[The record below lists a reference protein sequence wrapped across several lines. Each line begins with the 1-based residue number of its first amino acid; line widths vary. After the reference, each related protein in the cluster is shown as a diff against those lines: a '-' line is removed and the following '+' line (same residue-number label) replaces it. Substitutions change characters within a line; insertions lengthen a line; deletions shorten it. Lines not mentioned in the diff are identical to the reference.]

1 MRSLRIFRLHWGM
14 SRLEDA
20 LKNAFVAGYERLLAW
35 TDLLDEINVFPVAD
49 GDTGQNLKFSLM
61 PLGRMDQDVKSL
73 GHNLMVGAIGNS
85 GNIAAAFFRG
95 LLQVRSRAEVGQAV
109 IHGKEQAWQAVVD
122 PQPGTMLSLYDEMAV
137 ILNSGNG
144 AVLIKRFDKIIGH
157 LAESV
162 AETMNMQPR
171 LQAAGV
177 VDSGALGMFIY
188 FEAFL
193 AYLFD
198 VDYYYQDICK
208 RFAGKLRIKNF
219 QAHPTKLDEV
229 CISTMV
235 RPKGSGSRMRESLS
249 TLADNL
255 VIGGQNDCVKFH
267 FHTRHPVE
275 VQERM
280 TALGEVVQWS
290 EEVIQSRTGKKF
302 SQDDAIHIMTDA
314 AGSMTRK
321 DAKDLGVTLL
331 DSCIVMGGRKFP
343 ETLLTPADVYA
354 AMRNGRKVG
363 TAQTSLFQRHQA
375 YKCAASRYG
384 QVLYLC
390 VGSAYTGNYGIAKA
404 FSDQQDLEARFKVL
418 DTGAASGRLGI
429 IARQTALFA
438 GGCSSLEAI
447 MDFAHRAM
455 VLSREYVFLNQLKYL
470 AAGGRISKTR
480 GFFGD
485 FLGIKPI
492 ITPRSDGA
500 VKVGTVRHR
509 KDQLNFARKKLADDF
524 NKDDAPHILL
534 QFSDNYDW
542 VQEEVATLIKTL
554 LPRADILVRPLSLTS
569 GAHMGPGTWSM
580 AYLTDQIWDGV

>member
-1 MRSLRIFRLHWGM
+1 V

-49 GDTGQNLKFSLM
+49 SDTGQNLKISLL

-73 GHNLMVGAIGNS
+73 SHDLMVGAVGNS
-85 GNIAAAFFRG
+85 GNIAAAFFKG
-95 LLQVRSRAEVGQAV
+95 LLRVKSRAEVGQAV
-109 IHGKEQAWQAVVD
+109 IHGKEQAWQAVAD
-122 PQPGTMLSLYDEMAV
+122 PQPGTMLSVYDEMAL
-137 ILNSGNG
+137 ILNSDHG
-144 AVLIKRFDKIIGH
+144 AILKKRFDTIISH

-162 AETMNMQPR
+162 AKTIKMQPS

-177 VDSGALGMFIY
+177 VDAGALGMFIY

-193 AYLFD
+193 AYLCD
-198 VDYYYQDICK
+198 VDNNFRDIFK
-208 RFAGKLRIKNF
+208 RFAGRLRIKNF
-219 QAHPTKLDEV
+219 QVDPTRSDEV
-229 CISTMV
+229 CVSTVV
-235 RPKGSGSRMRESLS
+235 RPKGSDSRILASLS
-249 TLADNL
+249 ALADNL

-280 TALGEVVQWS
+280 TALSKVVQWS
-290 EEVIQSRTGKKF
+290 QEVIQSQPRQGF
-302 SQDDAIHIMTDA
+302 SQNAAIHIMTDA

-331 DSCIVMGGRKFP
+331 DSCIVMAGRKFP
-343 ETLLTPADVYA
+343 ETLLAPEDVYA

-363 TAQTSLFQRHQA
+363 TAQTSLFQRHQT
-375 YKCAASRYG
+375 YKSAVSRYD

-390 VGSAYTGNYGIAKA
+390 VGSVYTGNYDIAKA
-404 FSDQQDLEARFKVL
+404 FSDQQDLKERFTVI
-418 DTGAASGRLGI
+418 DTGAASGRLGM

-438 GGCSSLEAI
+438 RECSSLEAI
-447 MDFAHRAM
+447 IDFAHKAM
-455 VLSREYVFLNQLKYL
+455 ALSREYVFLNQLKYL
-470 AAGGRISKTR
+470 AAGGRISKTK

-492 ITPRSDGA
+492 ITPRPDGA
-500 VKVGTVRHR
+500 VKVGTVRNR
-509 KDQLNFARKKLADDF
+509 KDQLNFARKKIEDEF
-524 NKDDAPHILL
+524 NKDDAPNILL

-542 VQEEVATLIKTL
+542 VQEEIAALIKTL
-554 LPRADILVRPLSLTS
+554 LPGADILLRPLSLTS

-580 AYLTDQIWDGV
+580 AYLTDRILDRV